1 MRRIS
6 FRLRSV
12 LVASFFAGLAGIAC
26 TEGIGGRCVQN
37 SDCSSGV
44 CSSNG
49 QLLTAEG
56 GRCVAPGT
64 TIVPPAGTGGT
75 AGDGAAGS
83 GAAGIGGTAGA
94 AGVGGAAGSPGV
106 GGAAGSPGA
115 AGAAGASASGGHGGS
130 AGGSG
135 GGNDGGTADATADH

>member
-83 GAAGIGGTAGA
+83 GAAGIGGTAGTAGA
-94 AGVGGAAGSPGV
+94 AGVGGAAGST
-106 GGAAGSPGA
+106 GA
-115 AGAAGASASGGHGGS
+115 AGAAGASATGGHGGS

>member
-26 TEGIGGRCVQN
+26 TQGIGGRCVQD

-83 GAAGIGGTAGA
+83 GAAGIGGTAGTAGA
-94 AGVGGAAGSPGV
+94 AGVGGAAGST
-106 GGAAGSPGA
+106 GA
-115 AGAAGASASGGHGGS
+115 AGAAGASATGGHGGA

>member
-83 GAAGIGGTAGA
+83 GAAGIGGTAGTAGA
-94 AGVGGAAGSPGV
+94 AGVGGAAGST
-106 GGAAGSPGA
+106 GA
-115 AGAAGASASGGHGGS
+115 AGAAGASATGGHGGA